1 MSDGGI
7 LLADIGGTNA
17 RFALADPA
25 APMPLLG
32 DDAATYPVDE
42 FPSLADAARH
52 YLDATGARPRAV
64 TLSARRL

>member
-32 DDAATYPVDE
+32 DGATTYPEPGRVVQASPGLRNGTPPDG
-42 FPSLADAARH
+42 PR
-52 YLDATGARPRAV
+52 RPPRPMMI
-64 TLSARRL
+64 